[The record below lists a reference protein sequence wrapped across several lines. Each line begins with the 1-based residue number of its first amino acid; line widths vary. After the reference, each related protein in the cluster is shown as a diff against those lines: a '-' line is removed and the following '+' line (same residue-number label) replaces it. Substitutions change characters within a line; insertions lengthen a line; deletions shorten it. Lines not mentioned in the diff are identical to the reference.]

1 MARRIFGIV
10 VLSCREPG
18 AGSPGCLPDDLV
30 GEDFAVGGV
39 ARVVG
44 GGFVLDAELRHRAV
58 ARVAQRTPA
67 GRRNP
72 YDAPLAY
79 GEDLPVHLEFAR
91 PAGEE
96 VEFLVISVD
105 MQETAFRSGHE
116 RLEREFAAGGLYG
129 CAAEHLS
136 GNFHSGTEFHNIV
149 VQLV

>member
-1 MARRIFGIV
+1 MRKARNRAGPPIFRLGISPLDRFLQYDAVGGIFGGESAAFVLHAEHDERPGAV
-10 VLSCREPG
+10 VAYRALSCRGNPH
-18 AGSPGCLPDDLV
+18 D
-30 GEDFAVGGV
+30 
-39 ARVVG
+39 
-44 GGFVLDAELRHRAV
+44 
-58 ARVAQRTPA
+58 TPF
-67 GRRNP
+67 G
-72 YDAPLAY
+72 Y

-91 PAGEE
+91 PAEEE

-149 VQLV
+149 VQFV